1 MVMLQTFQEQCS
13 YDILGKMNV
22 QNIINF
28 TVPGSGSGYIV
39 QLICGSTQG
48 SQLCVNL
55 YGGLLCR

>member
-1 MVMLQTFQEQCS
+1 M
-13 YDILGKMNV
+13 ILD
-22 QNIINF
+22 F